1 MGVITIGGYTPAA
14 VDGKTV
20 TFKHSR
26 LNSELKIEAELIV
39 VALGQNIDN
48 ELGLPVERNAVVAE
62 GTSVDGKVFVAGD
75 IAKGDKTVVAAVNKG
90 KLAAYEIH
98 NRIGG

>member
-1 MGVITIGGYTPAA
+1 MKCYYLGDKKITEA
-14 VDGKTV
+14 VAK
-20 TFKHSR
+20 
-26 LNSELKIEAELIV
+26 EIEAELIV

-48 ELGLPVERNAVVAE
+48 ELGLPVERNEVVAE

>member
-1 MGVITIGGYTPAA
+1 M
-14 VDGKTV
+14 
-20 TFKHSR
+20 
-26 LNSELKIEAELIV
+26 
-39 VALGQNIDN
+39 
-48 ELGLPVERNAVVAE
+48 ERNEVVAE